1 MPTSSRTPSP
11 LLLYVDDERHNRV
24 VFQYALPPDVRV
36 EIVEDA
42 AAAIKV
48 MEREEVAVVVTD
60 MRMPGMSGDQLLRI
74 VKTRWPATIR
84 MVVTAFSD
92 IDPILHAINE
102 GLVARYIVKPW
113 NKDELVQTLRWA
125 FGAWKLGRESAAV
138 SRRLIETE
146 RLATLGSMSGMIVHD
161 LRQPVMSLM
170 VNIEVLQ
177 QLAEYAPLLVRAL
190 EHVDTPDKE
199 DLAELLGALGQTATD
214 MRNAIDHTSELISGL
229 RTLGKPRASAAA
241 ISDPLP
247 IVKQAI
253 ATCHEIEAK
262 VQVPITY
269 EGPSALA
276 PVRMPPTE
284 LAQVLINLVANA
296 AQAIA
301 ASGNPDG
308 KVTVGARTD
317 GDGMLVLE
325 VRDTGPGMAPEVL
338 ERIGTPF
345 FTTREAGTGLG
356 VANCQR
362 LVGAAGGRMRIE
374 SELGKGTSVTIVLP
388 PAPLAA

>member
-1 MPTSSRTPSP
+1 
-11 LLLYVDDERHNRV
+11 
-24 VFQYALPPDVRV
+24 
-36 EIVEDA
+36 
-42 AAAIKV
+42 
-48 MEREEVAVVVTD
+48 
-60 MRMPGMSGDQLLRI
+60 MS
-74 VKTRWPATIR
+74 V
-84 MVVTAFSD
+84 
-92 IDPILHAINE
+92 
-102 GLVARYIVKPW
+102 
-113 NKDELVQTLRWA
+113 
-125 FGAWKLGRESAAV
+125 
-138 SRRLIETE
+138 
-146 RLATLGSMSGMIVHD
+146 
-161 LRQPVMSLM
+161 
-170 VNIEVLQ
+170 
-177 QLAEYAPLLVRAL
+177 
-190 EHVDTPDKE
+190 
-199 DLAELLGALGQTATD
+199 
-214 MRNAIDHTSELISGL
+214 
-229 RTLGKPRASAAA
+229 AA